1 MTRNGTVGRI
11 PPLPQP
17 GVGQREHSI
26 EEERSRVDVN
36 RLFGGNPMGVIV
48 RLVVISI
55 IVGIVMAAL
64 GIRPEN
70 ILYHIQL
77 LIRRISELGFGVFEA
92 ALTYF
97 LLGAAVVVPIWL
109 IARLLGAL
117 GGRRERRE

>member
-1 MTRNGTVGRI
+1 MAGSGSVGHF
-11 PPLPQP
+11 PVA
-17 GVGQREHSI
+17 GACHGQREHSI